1 MEGIYAYAEARAK
14 KKATLSDHL
23 LRVALIG
30 GTALFIALGLLTGGA
45 IYTGIGIV
53 FFGLSY
59 YFVPKVSAEY
69 EYVYCDGQVDFDRIN
84 GGARRKTLL
93 KVEFDQMVIIAP
105 KNSHALD
112 GYKHGGV
119 TVKDFSSK
127 DKNAKIYAMVVK
139 NGEQTTVIYFE
150 PNEKML
156 SIMKQKALKKIV
168 DC

>member
-14 KKATLSDHL
+14 KKVTLSDHL

-30 GTALFIALGLLTGGA
+30 GTVLFIALGLWIGGA
-45 IYTGIGIV
+45 VYTGIGIV
-53 FFGLSY
+53 FLGLSY
-59 YFVPKVSAEY
+59 YFVPKISAEY

-84 GGARRKTLL
+84 GGVRRKNLL
-93 KVEFDQMVIIAP
+93 KVDFDQMVTIAP

-112 GYKHGGV
+112 GYKHSGV
-119 TVKDFSSK
+119 IVKDFSSQNK
-127 DKNAKIYAMVVK
+127 DAKIYAMVVK

-156 SIMKQKALKKIV
+156 SIMKQKAIKKIV
-168 DC
+168 EY

>member
-1 MEGIYAYAEARAK
+1 MEGMYAYAEARTK

-30 GTALFIALGLLTGGA
+30 GTVLFIALGLLTGGI

-59 YFVPKVSAEY
+59 YFVPKISAEY

-93 KVEFDQMVIIAP
+93 KVDFDQMVVIAP

-112 GYKHGGV
+112 GYKHSGV
-119 TVKDFSSK
+119 IVKDFSSQ

-139 NGEQTTVIYFE
+139 EGEKTTVIYFE

-156 SIMKQKALKKIV
+156 SIMKQKSTMKIV
-168 DC
+168 EY

>member
-1 MEGIYAYAEARAK
+1 MESIYAYAEARAK
-14 KKATLSDHL
+14 KKATVVDHL

-30 GTALFIALGLLTGGA
+30 GTVLFIGLGLLTGGA
-45 IYTGIGIV
+45 IYTGIGIG
-53 FFGLSY
+53 FLGLTY
-59 YFVPKVSAEY
+59 YFVPKISAEY

-93 KVEFDQMVIIAP
+93 KVDFEQMVLIAP

-112 GYKHGGV
+112 GYKHSGI

-139 NGEQTTVIYFE
+139 NGEKTTVIYFE

-156 SIMKQKALKKIV
+156 SIMKQKSTMKIME
-168 DC
+168 C